1 MSEKKILLTED
12 GLKKYQ
18 DELEQLKTVKRKEVA
33 ERLKEAIGFG
43 DLSENAEYDEAKNLQ
58 AQVEERIFKLEQM
71 LKNYEIIED
80 NTGEHVNIGSKVTI
94 FDEEFQEEVIYTIVG
109 AAEAAPFE
117 GKISNESPVGAA
129 LLNAAVGDRV
139 EVEVPDGI
147 AYYKVLAIN

>member
-1 MSEKKILLTED
+1 MSDKKILLTAE

-18 DELEQLKTVKRKEVA
+18 EELETLKTVKRKEVA

-80 NTGEHVNIGSKVTI
+80 NTGEHINIGSKVKI
-94 FDEEFQEEVIYTIVG
+94 FDEKYKEELEYVIVG
-109 AAEAAPFE
+109 PAEASPFE
-117 GKISNESPVGAA
+117 GRISNESPVGAA
-129 LLNAAVGDRV
+129 LINAKVGDRIS
-139 EVEVPDGI
+139 VEVPTGI
-147 AYYKVLAIN
+147 MHYKVLAIH